1 MAAIGSSLFNLGI
14 ILLVFSAI
22 IYIIKNKLNEMDKRI
37 SSLSSLTEE
46 LLLMV
51 NNKNISTGY
60 NITQEPKKN
69 ELVIVSDDEDEDEDD
84 DDDDD
89 DDENNDNHDDDD
101 DGDDDD
107 NDEDDDAIKNGGAT
121 DNNVNENI
129 KIIESVLPTTNIISK
144 EETIDEVNLLQ
155 SNLEDNDAVLGISFT
170 GYDSIDDNL
179 TAQNHA
185 ENFKNIP
192 EPGIFLQNKTID
204 TLDEKEKDYNSMNVK
219 ELKKLVSEKGGKVSG
234 KTKEELL
241 NFLNNE

>member
-1 MAAIGSSLFNLGI
+1 MMAAIGSSLFNLGI

-89 DDENNDNHDDDD
+89 DD
-101 DGDDDD
+101 
-107 NDEDDDAIKNGGAT
+107 NDEDDDAMKNGGAT
-121 DNNVNENI
+121 DNTINENI